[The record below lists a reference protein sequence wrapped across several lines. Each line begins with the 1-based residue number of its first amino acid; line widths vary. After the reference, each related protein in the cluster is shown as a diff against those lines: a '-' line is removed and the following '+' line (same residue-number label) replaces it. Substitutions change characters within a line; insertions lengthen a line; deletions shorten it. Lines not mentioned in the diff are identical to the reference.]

1 MEVCKYTPSGTA
13 AGRPAGGGKGRGAGP
28 ARVPSAL
35 RPGMLL
41 ALLLPT
47 LAQAQ
52 MRVQVPSA
60 GQAIRDIEATQPALP
75 PPSDEVRLEVP
86 KAERSTPAPDTS
98 GVRLRVKA
106 FVIEGNQV
114 FSDQDLQPLL
124 DDLRGQE
131 LDLGGLRGAAQRIT
145 AHYQQQGY
153 LLARAFLPAQEVD
166 GGVVRIEVMEGRYGR
181 VELSNQSRARDAV
194 LRGPLAALD
203 AGAAVN
209 SADLER
215 SLLLLNDLP
224 GVRVNGTLRAG
235 QVPGTSDLLVQAQ
248 PGPWASG
255 SLEADNFGGY
265 HTGEFRLG
273 GSFNLNN
280 PLGLGD
286 QINLRLLG
294 SDRDQR
300 YWRGAYQLPV
310 GPWSTRV
317 GAAYSHMSYE
327 LNRKRLKKLQMN
339 GQARVHSVFLAQPI
353 LRGRT
358 FDLSAQLQYENKQL
372 RDDIDL
378 FELSKRKHIE
388 LWTLSLG
395 GNRQD
400 HFFGGGYN
408 QFSLSYGSGRLTFDD
423 ALEQRL
429 DRYTA
434 ATGGGFA
441 KTNLQLARL
450 QRLGD
455 RFQLQAQVNAQWT
468 SANLDSSEKMG
479 LGGPYGVRAYP
490 LSAGIGDQGWQAGLE
505 LGYALAPGWQLSLFA
520 DKGYVQVNRLPWTNE
535 INTQRLQSAGLG
547 ARWSGERRQLN
558 LSSAWPQDNR
568 KAGDGPERTP
578 RIWVNATQ
586 FF

>member
-1 MEVCKYTPSGTA
+1 MEVCKYSCSGA
-13 AGRPAGGGKGRGAGP
+13 PAGLSVGVGKGRGP
-28 ARVPSAL
+28 ERARVPLAR
-35 RPGMLL
+35 RPVMLL
-41 ALLLPT
+41 ALLLPV

-75 PPSDEVRLEVP
+75 PPTDDVQLEVP
-86 KAERSTPAPDTS
+86 KAERPTPAPDTS
-98 GVRLRVKA
+98 GLRLQVKA

-124 DDLRGQE
+124 DDLRGLE
-131 LDLGGLRGAAQRIT
+131 LDLDGLRDAAQRIT

-181 VELSNQSRARDAV
+181 IELSNQSRARDGV

-203 AGAAVN
+203 DGSAVN

-224 GVRVNGTLRAG
+224 GVQAKGTLRAG
-235 QVPGTSDLLVQAQ
+235 QAPGTSDLLVEAR

-286 QINLRLLG
+286 QLNVRLLG

-300 YWRGAYQLPV
+300 YWRSAYQLPL

-327 LNRKRLKKLQMN
+327 LNRKRLKKLQIN
-339 GQARVHSVFLAQPI
+339 GQASVQSLFLAQPI

-400 HFFGGGYN
+400 RFLGGGYN

-423 ALEQRL
+423 AFEQRL
-429 DRYTA
+429 DRYSA

-441 KTNLQLARL
+441 KTNLQVARL
-450 QRLGD
+450 QRLGN
-455 RFQLQAQVNAQWT
+455 RFQLYAQVNAQWT

-505 LGYALAPGWQLSLFA
+505 LSYALAPRWQLSLFA
-520 DKGYVQVNRLPWTNE
+520 DKGYVQVNRLPWTSE
-535 INTQRLQSAGLG
+535 INTQRLQAAGLG
-547 ARWSGERRQLN
+547 ARWSGDQRQLN
-558 LSSAWPQDNR
+558 LTSAWPLDNQ

-578 RIWVNATQ
+578 RIWVSATQ

>member
-1 MEVCKYTPSGTA
+1 MEVCKYSCSGA
-13 AGRPAGGGKGRGAGP
+13 PAGLSVGVGKGRGP
-28 ARVPSAL
+28 ERARVPLAR
-35 RPGMLL
+35 RPVMLL
-41 ALLLPT
+41 ALLLPV

-75 PPSDEVRLEVP
+75 PPTDDVQLDVP
-86 KAERSTPAPDTS
+86 KAERSTSAADAS
-98 GVRLRVKA
+98 GVRLQVKA

-124 DDLRGQE
+124 DDLRGRE
-131 LDLGGLRGAAQRIT
+131 LDLDGLRDAAQRIT

-153 LLARAFLPAQEVD
+153 LLARAFLPAQEID

-181 VELSNQSRARDAV
+181 VELSNQSRARDGV

-203 AGAAVN
+203 DGAAVN

-224 GVRVNGTLRAG
+224 GVRVKGTLRAG
-235 QVPGTSDLLVQAQ
+235 QAPGTSDLLVEAQ

-286 QINLRLLG
+286 QLNVRLLG

-300 YWRGAYQLPV
+300 YWRSAYQLPL

-327 LNRKRLKKLQMN
+327 LNRKRLKKLQIN
-339 GQARVHSVFLAQPI
+339 GQASVQSLFLAQPI

-400 HFFGGGYN
+400 RFLGGGYN

-423 ALEQRL
+423 AFEQRL
-429 DRYTA
+429 DRYSA

-441 KTNLQLARL
+441 KTNLQVARL
-450 QRLGD
+450 QRLGN
-455 RFQLQAQVNAQWT
+455 RFQLYAQVNAQWT

-505 LGYALAPGWQLSLFA
+505 LSYALAPGWQLSLFA
-520 DKGYVQVNRLPWTNE
+520 DKGYVQVNRLPWTSE
-535 INTQRLQSAGLG
+535 INTQRLQAAGLG
-547 ARWSGERRQLN
+547 ARWSGDQRQLN
-558 LSSAWPQDNR
+558 LTSAWPLDNQ

-578 RIWVNATQ
+578 RIWVSATQ

>member
-1 MEVCKYTPSGTA
+1 MVLVLSWP
-13 AGRPAGGGKGRGAGP
+13 
-28 ARVPSAL
+28 VL
-35 RPGMLL
+35 V
-41 ALLLPT
+41 
-47 LAQAQ
+47 QAQ

-75 PPSDEVRLEVP
+75 PPTDEVPLDVP
-86 KAERSTPAPDTS
+86 KADRSAAPPDTS
-98 GVRLRVKA
+98 GLRLQVKA
-106 FVIEGNQV
+106 FIVEGNQL
-114 FSDQDLQPLL
+114 FSDQVLQQLLEDLP
-124 DDLRGQE
+124 GQE
-131 LDLGGLRGAAQRIT
+131 LDLAGLRDAAQRIT
-145 AHYQQQGY
+145 AYYQQHGY
-153 LLARAFLPAQEVD
+153 LLARAFLPAQEID
-166 GGVVRIEVMEGRYGR
+166 GGVVRIEVVEGRFGR

-194 LRGPLAALD
+194 LRAPLASLD
-203 AGAAVN
+203 TGAVVN

-224 GVRVNGTLRAG
+224 GVRAKGTLRAG
-235 QVPGTSDLLVQAQ
+235 QVPGTSDLLVDAQ

-286 QINLRLLG
+286 QLNLRLLG
-294 SDRDQR
+294 TDRDQR

-327 LNRKRLKKLQMN
+327 LNRKRVKKLQMN
-339 GQARVHSVFLAQPI
+339 GQASVRSLFLVQPI

-358 FDLSAQLQYENKQL
+358 FDLSTQLQYENKQL

-400 HFFGGGYN
+400 PFLGGGYN
-408 QFSLSYGSGRLTFDD
+408 QFSLSYGHGHLTFDD
-423 ALEQRL
+423 ADEQRF

-434 ATGGGFA
+434 GTGGGFA
-441 KTNLQLARL
+441 KTNLQVARL
-450 QRLGD
+450 QRLGS
-455 RFQLQAQVNAQWT
+455 RFQLYAQVNAQWA
-468 SANLDSSEKMG
+468 SANLDGSEKMS

-490 LSAGIGDQGWQAGLE
+490 QSAGIGDQGWQAGLE
-505 LGYALAPGWQLSLFA
+505 LSYALAPRWQLSLFA
-520 DKGYVQVNRLPWTNE
+520 DKGYVQLNRQPWTSE

-547 ARWSGERRQLN
+547 ARWSGDQRQLN
-558 LSSAWPQDNR
+558 LSSTWPLDNQ

-578 RIWVNATQ
+578 RVWVSATQ

>member
-1 MEVCKYTPSGTA
+1 MEVCKYSCSGA
-13 AGRPAGGGKGRGAGP
+13 PAGLSVGVGKGRGP
-28 ARVPSAL
+28 ERAREPLAR
-35 RPGMLL
+35 RPVMLL
-41 ALLLPT
+41 ALLLPV

-75 PPSDEVRLEVP
+75 PPTDDVQLDVP
-86 KAERSTPAPDTS
+86 KAERSTSAADAS
-98 GVRLRVKA
+98 GLRLQVKA

-124 DDLRGQE
+124 DDLRGRE
-131 LDLGGLRGAAQRIT
+131 LDLDGLRDAAQRIT
-145 AHYQQQGY
+145 AHYQRQGY

-181 VELSNQSRARDAV
+181 IELSNQSRARDGV

-203 AGAAVN
+203 DGAAVN

-224 GVRVNGTLRAG
+224 GVQVKGTLRAG
-235 QVPGTSDLLVQAQ
+235 QAPGTSDLLVEAQ

-286 QINLRLLG
+286 QLNVRLLG

-300 YWRGAYQLPV
+300 YWRSAYQLPL

-327 LNRKRLKKLQMN
+327 LNRKRLKKLQIN
-339 GQARVHSVFLAQPI
+339 GQASVQSLFLAQPI

-400 HFFGGGYN
+400 RFLGGGYN

-423 ALEQRL
+423 AFEQRL
-429 DRYTA
+429 DRYSA

-441 KTNLQLARL
+441 KTNLQVARL
-450 QRLGD
+450 QRLGN
-455 RFQLQAQVNAQWT
+455 RFQLYAQVNAQWT

-505 LGYALAPGWQLSLFA
+505 LSYALAPGWQLSLFA
-520 DKGYVQVNRLPWTNE
+520 DKGYVQVNRLPWTSE
-535 INTQRLQSAGLG
+535 INTQRLQAAGLG
-547 ARWSGERRQLN
+547 ARWSGDQRQLN
-558 LSSAWPQDNR
+558 LTSAWPLDNQ

-578 RIWVNATQ
+578 RIWVSATQ

>member
-1 MEVCKYTPSGTA
+1 MEVCKYSCSGT
-13 AGRPAGGGKGRGAGP
+13 PAGQLAAGGKGRGPGR

-41 ALLLPT
+41 ALLLPA
-47 LAQAQ
+47 LVQAQ
-52 MRVQVPSA
+52 MRGQVPSA

-75 PPSDEVRLEVP
+75 PPTDDVQLDVP

-98 GVRLRVKA
+98 GVRLPVKA

-114 FSDQDLQPLL
+114 FSDQELQALL

-131 LDLGGLRGAAQRIT
+131 LDLGGLRDAAQRIT

-153 LLARAFLPAQEVD
+153 LLARAFLPAQEID

-181 VELSNQSRARDAV
+181 VELNNQSRARDGV
-194 LRGPLAALD
+194 LRAPLAALD
-203 AGAAVN
+203 DGAAVN

-224 GVRVNGTLRAG
+224 GVQVKGTLRAG
-235 QVPGTSDLLVQAQ
+235 QAPGTSDLLVEAQ

-286 QINLRLLG
+286 QLNLRLLG

-300 YWRGAYQLPV
+300 YWRSAYQLPV

-317 GAAYSHMSYE
+317 GAGYSHMSYE

-339 GQARVHSVFLAQPI
+339 GQASVQSLFLAQPI

-395 GNRQD
+395 GSRQD
-400 HFFGGGYN
+400 RFFGGGYN

-423 ALEQRL
+423 AFEQRL
-429 DRYTA
+429 DRYSA

-441 KTNLQLARL
+441 KTNLQVARL
-450 QRLGD
+450 QRLGN
-455 RFQLQAQVNAQWT
+455 RFQLHAQVNAQWA

-505 LGYALAPGWQLSLFA
+505 LSYALAPRWQLSLFA
-520 DKGYVQVNRLPWTNE
+520 DKGYVQVNRLPWTRE

-547 ARWSGERRQLN
+547 ARWSGDRRQLN
-558 LSSAWPQDNR
+558 LTSAWPLDNQ

-578 RIWVNATQ
+578 RVWVSATQ
-586 FF
+586 YF

>member
-1 MEVCKYTPSGTA
+1 
-13 AGRPAGGGKGRGAGP
+13 
-28 ARVPSAL
+28 
-35 RPGMLL
+35 
-41 ALLLPT
+41 
-47 LAQAQ
+47 
-52 MRVQVPSA
+52 MRVQGTSA
-60 GQAIRDIEATQPALP
+60 GQAIRDIEATPPALP
-75 PPSDEVRLEVP
+75 PPSDEVQLEVP

-98 GVRLRVKA
+98 GVRLQVKA

-131 LDLGGLRGAAQRIT
+131 LDLGGLRDAAQRIT

-153 LLARAFLPAQEVD
+153 LLARAFLPAQEIE

-181 VELSNQSRARDAV
+181 VELSNQSRARDGV
-194 LRGPLAALD
+194 LRAPLAALD
-203 AGAAVN
+203 SGLAVN

-224 GVRVNGTLRAG
+224 GVRAKGTLRAG
-235 QVPGTSDLLVQAQ
+235 QAAGTSDLLVEAQ

-265 HTGEFRLG
+265 HTGEYRLG

-300 YWRGAYQLPV
+300 YWRSAYQLPV

-327 LNRKRLKKLQMN
+327 LNRKRVKKLQMN
-339 GQARVHSVFLAQPI
+339 GQASVQSVFLAQPI

-400 HFFGGGYN
+400 RFLGGGYN

-423 ALEQRL
+423 AFEQRM

-441 KTNLQLARL
+441 KTNLQVARL

-455 RFQLQAQVNAQWT
+455 RFQLYVQVNAQWT

-505 LGYALAPGWQLSLFA
+505 LSYALAPGWQLSLFA
-520 DKGYVQVNRLPWTNE
+520 DKGYVQVNRLPWTSE
-535 INTQRLQSAGLG
+535 INTQRLQAAGLG
-547 ARWSGERRQLN
+547 ARWSGDRRQLN
-558 LSSAWPQDNR
+558 LTSAWPLDNQ

-578 RIWVNATQ
+578 RIWVSATQ